1 MVCVPVGSL
10 PVPRSRAT
18 VRHHARHDGARQR
31 NRDGQFVAINLTRRY
46 LQSVWTMLVTARTCS
61 ARLRKDRAPSKEG
74 SNQTVVDDYAYRYER
89 CKSLILCSWQN
100 AIRPQGLPVLPD
112 PNGITLPAD

>member
-46 LQSVWTMLVTARTCS
+46 LQSVWTMLVTARNCS